1 MMTVKECARLLG
13 EAIAKSEEVVAFNA
27 AKNAY
32 ETNEALGNAMREYNA
47 QRMILGQEYTKD
59 VSEQDAV
66 LIDTLRARIDELY
79 AVITEAPEYIAL
91 GKAQEGVNLLM
102 QSVNSDINFYA
113 FGERPCT
120 HDCSSCSG
128 CSSQS

>member
-1 MMTVKECARLLG
+1 MTVKECARLLG

-27 AKNAY
+27 AKTAY

-59 VSEQDAV
+59 ASAQDET
-66 LIDTLRARIDELY
+66 LINTLRARIDELY
-79 AVITEAPEYIAL
+79 EIITTSAEYVAF
-91 GKAQEGVNLLM
+91 GEAQERINALM